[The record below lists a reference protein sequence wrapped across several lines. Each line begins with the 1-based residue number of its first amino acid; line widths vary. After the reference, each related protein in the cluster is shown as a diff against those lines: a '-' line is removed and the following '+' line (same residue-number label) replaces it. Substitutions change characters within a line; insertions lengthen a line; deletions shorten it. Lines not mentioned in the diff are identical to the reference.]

1 MAQQQ
6 TAQGTWN
13 QYDFVSDESY
23 DVELLT
29 PRAADGIEYARA
41 FQQRLL
47 EAYEPSPGE
56 RNERK
61 LPVRQRIAVI
71 IGLTCALWMMVGV
84 AIVSLL
90 YLYSLLAS

>member
-6 TAQGTWN
+6 AARRNWEHF
-13 QYDFVSDESY
+13 DFVGEEPE

-29 PRAADGIEYARA
+29 PAVASGVDHARA
-41 FQQRLL
+41 FQQRLFK
-47 EAYEPSPGE
+47 AYEPSPGD

-61 LPVRQRIAVI
+61 LPIGQRVAVI

-84 AIVSLL
+84 GIVSLL